1 MRLPGKSVAVVGL
14 GDSGIAAA
22 ELCLRHGAKV
32 TGFDEA
38 KDLGAGARALVARGV
53 PVIAGPLDER
63 VAAVDVIVV
72 SPGVPRRAPIDAA
85 EAAGVEVISEVELA
99 SRFLETPIVLVG
111 GTNGKS
117 TTTALCHEMM
127 LAAGK
132 RSFVGGNYG
141 TPLCKAVGEGYD
153 VCVVELSSFQA
164 ERVPTLRARAHA
176 LLNIT
181 DDHLDRYDTFAD
193 YAKAKGNPFVN
204 MTADDVAVVPQGDA
218 LCAAQAARG
227 QARVVTFGGEGADVY
242 VNERELVDL
251 AGGRHPLAAIKLR
264 GRHNLMN
271 ACSAAALAGAMGVA
285 SEAIGR
291 ALASFAG
298 LPHRHVLCGEI
309 DGVRYYDDS
318 KATNVGATVAA
329 LSGLDEARAV
339 LIAGG
344 RDKLGSYA
352 PLIAALATRGRA
364 LVVLGEAAERIAE
377 AAGDRLPV
385 VRVASLGE
393 AVRAARGLAEAGD
406 AVLLSP
412 ACSSYDMFANY
423 KERGDA
429 FAAAVAELAKERA

>member
-38 KDLGAGARALVARGV
+38 KDLGAGARALVARGL

-318 KATNVGATVAA
+318 KATNVGAAVAA

>member
-38 KDLGAGARALVARGV
+38 KDLGAGARALVARGL

-298 LPHRHVLCGEI
+298 LSHRHVLCGEI

-318 KATNVGATVAA
+318 KATNVGAAVAA